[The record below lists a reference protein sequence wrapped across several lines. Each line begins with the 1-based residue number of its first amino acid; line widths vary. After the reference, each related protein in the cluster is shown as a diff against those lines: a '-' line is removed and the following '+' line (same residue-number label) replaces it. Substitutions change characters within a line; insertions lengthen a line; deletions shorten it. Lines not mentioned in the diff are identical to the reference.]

1 MGATAAMLLLIL
13 VRPHPEQ
20 ERIAE

>member
-13 VRPHPEQ
+13 VRPHPQQ
-20 ERIAE
+20 ERITE